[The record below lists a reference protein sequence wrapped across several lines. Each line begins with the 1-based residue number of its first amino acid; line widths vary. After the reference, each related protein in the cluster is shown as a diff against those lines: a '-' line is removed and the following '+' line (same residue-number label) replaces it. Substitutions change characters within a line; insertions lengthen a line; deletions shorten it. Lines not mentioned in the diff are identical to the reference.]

1 MIEEMGCGDD
11 DYEDGRWDGHVDG
24 YDDGC
29 GDLFD
34 VCNSIH
40 RKQILGAAHQL
51 DPSVALAY
59 LSKKAVG
66 D

>member
-11 DYEDGRWDGHVDG
+11 DYEDGYEDG

-34 VCNSIH
+34 ACNSIH
-40 RKQILGAAHQL
+40 HTPTLGAAHQL
-51 DPSVALAY
+51 DPTVALAY